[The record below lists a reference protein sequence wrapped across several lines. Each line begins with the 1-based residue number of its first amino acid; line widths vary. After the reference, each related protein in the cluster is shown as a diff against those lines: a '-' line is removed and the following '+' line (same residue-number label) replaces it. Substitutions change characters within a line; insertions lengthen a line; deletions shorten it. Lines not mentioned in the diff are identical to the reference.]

1 MLSLQQYYYSAY
13 YYNIPMFLQLQGVVE
28 SIPHT
33 VLTPLHPNPHSL
45 LLQGVVDSED
55 VPLNL
60 SRELLQESVII
71 NKIKSVITAKMI
83 SYLNRQV

>member
-1 MLSLQQYYYSAY
+1 MPSLQQYYSAY
-13 YYNIPMFLQLQGVVE
+13 YYNIPMFLQGLVE